1 MGRKLWSG
9 LRQVNRNRH
18 DPAPENRQWTE
29 FYPGKIIAGDNP
41 EEIAVTTIPLPAALL
56 MEGKRALVTGAASGI
71 GQATALVL
79 AQLGAELVICD
90 RAPMDATSDAI
101 RASGGTCT
109 VAQGDLT
116 GDAFIAALFAGGQVH
131 AVAHCAAIIEGR
143 MWTEDPD
150 WHQRFH
156 RVMDINVRVPLQ
168 LAAAAIDHMAE
179 RGGGHIVLV
188 GSVAGKTGGTSL
200 NTPPD
205 YSASKGAVHALVKW
219 LSRNAVG
226 RGVLVNAV
234 APGPVETPMT
244 RGFNLGPTLPM
255 GRIGRP
261 EELAWPIAFLCTS
274 AASYLSGAILD
285 VNGGAFVGP

>member
-1 MGRKLWSG
+1 MALRSDGQKFTWAGVSGNTNRRKS
-9 LRQVNRNRH
+9 
-18 DPAPENRQWTE
+18 TMTS
-29 FYPGKIIAGDNP
+29 IA
-41 EEIAVTTIPLPAALL
+41 LPSALS

-71 GQATALVL
+71 GKATAMVL
-79 AQLGAELVICD
+79 AQLGAQLVITD
-90 RAPMDATSDAI
+90 RAPMAETKDQIQA
-101 RASGGTCT
+101 GGGVCAA
-109 VAQGDLT
+109 VQGDLT
-116 GDAFIAALFAGGQVH
+116 EDAFIASFFAGERVH
-131 AVAHCAAIIEGR
+131 AVAHCAAVLETR
-143 MWTEDPD
+143 PWTQDPA
-150 WHQRFH
+150 WNERFH
-156 RVMDINVRVPLQ
+156 RVMDVNVRVPLH
-168 LAAAAIDHMAE
+168 LSAAAIDHMAGH
-179 RGGGHIVLV
+179 GGGHIALV

-200 NTPPD
+200 TTPPD
-205 YSASKGAVHALVKW
+205 YSASKGAVHTLVKW

-226 RGVLVNAV
+226 RGVLINAV

>member
-1 MGRKLWSG
+1 M
-9 LRQVNRNRH
+9 
-18 DPAPENRQWTE
+18 
-29 FYPGKIIAGDNP
+29 
-41 EEIAVTTIPLPAALL
+41 TTIQLPVALS
-56 MEGKRALVTGAASGI
+56 MQGKRVLVTGAASGI
-71 GQATALVL
+71 GKATAVVL
-79 AQLGAELVICD
+79 GQLGADLVITD
-90 RAPMDATSDAI
+90 RAPMEDTRTEVEAA
-101 RASGGTCT
+101 GGVCS
-109 VAQGDLT
+109 VVQGDLT
-116 GDAFIAALFAGGQVH
+116 DDAFIASFFSGDRLH
-131 AVAHCAAIIEGR
+131 AVAHCAGILEGR
-143 MWTEDPD
+143 PWAEDD
-150 WHQRFH
+150 RWHERFH
-156 RVMDINVRVPLQ
+156 RVMDVNVRVPLQ
-168 LAAAAIDHMAE
+168 LASAATDHMAGH
-179 RGGGHIVLV
+179 GGGHIVLV

-205 YSASKGAVHALVKW
+205 YAASKGAVHTLVKW

-255 GRIGRP
+255 GRIGRA

>member
-1 MGRKLWSG
+1 MTG
-9 LRQVNRNRH
+9 L
-18 DPAPENRQWTE
+18 
-29 FYPGKIIAGDNP
+29 
-41 EEIAVTTIPLPAALL
+41 PLPMALS
-56 MEGKRALVTGAASGI
+56 MQGKHALVTGAANGI
-71 GQATALVL
+71 GRATARAL
-79 AQLGAELVICD
+79 AQLGSTLVICD
-90 RAPMDATSDAI
+90 RVPMDETRDEIQA
-101 RASGGTCT
+101 GGGVCS

-116 GDAFIAALFAGGQVH
+116 DDTFIASLFGGDRVH
-131 AVAHCAAIIEGR
+131 AVAHCAGILEAR
-143 MWTEDPD
+143 AWTEDRN
-150 WHQRFH
+150 WHERFH
-156 RVMDINVRVPLQ
+156 RVMDVNVRVPLQ
-168 LAAAAIDHMAE
+168 LAAAATDHMAGH
-179 RGGGHIVLV
+179 GGGNIVLV

-200 NTPPD
+200 TTPPD
-205 YSASKGAVHALVKW
+205 YAASKGALHALVKW

-234 APGPVETPMT
+234 APGPVETAMT

>member
-1 MGRKLWSG
+1 MT
-9 LRQVNRNRH
+9 
-18 DPAPENRQWTE
+18 A
-29 FYPGKIIAGDNP
+29 
-41 EEIAVTTIPLPAALL
+41 IPLPDALSL
-56 MEGKRALVTGAASGI
+56 QGKRVLVTGAASGI
-71 GQATALVL
+71 GMASALVL
-79 AQLGAELVICD
+79 AQFGAELIVAD
-90 RAPMDATSDAI
+90 RSPMDALCEQLRST
-101 RASGGTCT
+101 GTTCT
-109 VAQGDLT
+109 ARQGDLT
-116 GDAFIAALFAGGQVH
+116 DDAVIAAFFAGERIN
-131 AVAHCAAIIEGR
+131 AVAHCAGIIEPR
-143 MWTEDPD
+143 PWTEDRA
-150 WHQRFH
+150 WHERFH

-168 LAAAAIDHMAE
+168 LAGAAIDHMAAH
-179 RGGGHIVLV
+179 GGGNIVLC

-200 NTPPD
+200 TTPPD
-205 YSASKGAVHALVKW
+205 YASSKGAVHTLVKW

-244 RGFNLGPTLPM
+244 LGFNLGPTLPM